1 MVYKGGAQKKVKH
14 LVENGDA
21 VQTVVRRFM
30 MLLLTISTHYSQS
43 NQRVIKW
50 QNSVSSNELTVVS
63 NFMSS
68 LEDLK
73 TCEGR
78 QKAAEDLLDDHHYM
92 YLRTAEVIE
101 DGVPVVCKVMIPRP
115 TCPLTVIQVKR
126 SGRYHGPLVVQTVA
140 QFWIDFKGTIEVP
153 GFVKFDEF
161 PYATLVL
168 STTSV
173 GFSLD
178 IKLNI
183 LMIYR
188 CIALSGSGPRDM
200 SPRRATRMPGQPR
213 AVASPK

>member
-1 MVYKGGAQKKVKH
+1 MV
-14 LVENGDA
+14 GD
-21 VQTVVRRFM
+21 
-30 MLLLTISTHYSQS
+30 
-43 NQRVIKW
+43 
-50 QNSVSSNELTVVS
+50 
-63 NFMSS
+63 FMSS

-73 TCEGR
+73 TCEGQ
-78 QKAAEDLLDDHHYM
+78 QKATEDLLDDCHYI

-101 DGVPVVCKVMIPRP
+101 DGVPVVRKVMIPRP

-126 SGRYHGPLVVQTVA
+126 SGCYCGPLVVQTVA

-153 GFVKFDEF
+153 GFVEFNEF
-161 PYATLVL
+161 PYAALVL
-168 STTSV
+168 SATSV

-188 CIALSGSGPRDM
+188 CITLSGSGPRDM
-200 SPRRATRMPGQPR
+200 SPRRATRTPGQPR